1 MLMSASMS
9 EAIPNLRHL
18 RLLQGVVQCGSVS
31 AAARVMH
38 MTQPAVTQ
46 AINGLE
52 IALQS
57 RLFQRSPRG
66 MEPTAA
72 GRVLAHRVLRC
83 LHQLHEGCVEAAG
96 QRMAAIGTDP
106 IGALPG
112 ITPTQLR
119 VLIGVTDQGSIGA
132 AARTLKIAR
141 STAHCAVREL
151 ERVLGGTLFEQ
162 TSFGLRATR
171 EAGRLAR
178 RALLAFAEIDQA
190 RAEIAA
196 LGGQESGRT
205 VIGAMPLARSRLVPT
220 AVLAFADRCPGHT
233 VSILDGSYENM
244 VDSLRRGAADILVG
258 ALRDPVPHADIVQ
271 EPLFEDPLSLIVR
284 MGHPLAGQTRPTLRD
299 LSEFA
304 WIAPRKGSP
313 LRHRYEALVEK
324 IKPAVHSPVPA
335 PIECNSL
342 VAARALL
349 LASDRVMLL
358 SAHQAYFELAAG
370 QLTAL
375 AHPLGP
381 VSRPIGLTMRRDWA
395 PTETQGIL
403 VDLLRDQ
410 GKGAAEV
417 ALSVARNVRGD
428 TRILEEKKRVK

>member
-1 MLMSASMS
+1 MS

-66 MEPTAA
+66 MEPTPA
-72 GRVLAHRVLRC
+72 GRILGNRVSRC
-83 LHQLHEGCVEAAG
+83 LSQLHEGCVEVAG
-96 QRMAAIGTDP
+96 ARMAAVGTDP
-106 IGALPG
+106 SRILPG
-112 ITPTQLR
+112 ITPMQLR
-119 VLIGVTDQGSIGA
+119 VLIGVSDQGSIGA
-132 AARTLKIAR
+132 AARTLRIAR
-141 STAHCAVREL
+141 SSAHCAVREL
-151 ERVLGGTLFEQ
+151 ERVLGSTLFEQ

-196 LGGQESGRT
+196 LAGQESGRT

-220 AVLAFADRCPGHT
+220 AVLTFAARCPGHR
-233 VSILDGSYENM
+233 VSILDGSYESM
-244 VDSLRRGAADILVG
+244 VDALRRGSADILVG
-258 ALRDPVPHADIVQ
+258 ALRDPIPHSDIVQ
-271 EPLFEDPLSLIVR
+271 ELLFEDPLSLIVR
-284 MGHPLAGQTRPTLRD
+284 AGHPLAGHAAPTLQD
-299 LSEFA
+299 LSGYA
-304 WIAPRKGSP
+304 WIAPRKSSP
-313 LRHRYEALVEK
+313 LRHQYEALLAK
-324 IKPAVHSPVPA
+324 IEPAIHAPVPT
-335 PIECNSL
+335 PIDCNSL

-375 AHPLGP
+375 AHPSGR
-381 VSRPIGLTMRRDWA
+381 VSRPIGLTVRRDWA

-410 GKGAAEV
+410 GKAAAKV
-417 ALSVARNVRGD
+417 ALSAARN
-428 TRILEEKKRVK
+428 K

>member
-1 MLMSASMS
+1 
-9 EAIPNLRHL
+9 
-18 RLLQGVVQCGSVS
+18 
-31 AAARVMH
+31 MH

-57 RLFQRSPRG
+57 RLFRRSPRG

-72 GRVLAHRVLRC
+72 GRILAHRIVRC
-83 LHQLHEGCVEAAG
+83 LNQLHEGCVEAAG
-96 QRMAAIGTDP
+96 QRMAATGADP
-106 IGALPG
+106 FRTLPG

-119 VLIGVTDQGSIGA
+119 VMIGVADQGSIGA
-132 AARTLKIAR
+132 AARTLGIAR
-141 STAHCAVREL
+141 SSAHCAVRDL
-151 ERVLGGTLFEQ
+151 ERVLGNTLFEQ

-196 LGGQESGRT
+196 LAGQESGRT
-205 VIGAMPLARSRLVPT
+205 IIGAMPLARSRLVPT
-220 AVLAFADRCPGHT
+220 AVLTFAARRPGHA
-233 VSILDGSYENM
+233 VSILDGSYESM
-244 VDSLRRGAADILVG
+244 VDALRRGSADILVG
-258 ALRDPVPHADIVQ
+258 ALRDPVPHPDIVQ
-271 EPLFEDPLSLIVR
+271 ELLFDDPLSLLVR
-284 MGHPLAGQTRPTLRD
+284 MGHPLAGQARPTLRD
-299 LSEFA
+299 LSGYA
-304 WIAPRKGSP
+304 WIAPRRGSP
-313 LRHRYEALVEK
+313 LRHQYEVLVEK
-324 IKPAVHSPVPA
+324 IEPPTHSPVPA

-342 VAARALL
+342 MAARALL

-375 AHPLGP
+375 AHPLGR
-381 VSRPIGLTMRRDWA
+381 VSRPIGLTVRRDWA
-395 PTETQGIL
+395 PTETQAIL

-410 GKGAAEV
+410 AKAQPRLHCRSHGTDAARR
-417 ALSVARNVRGD
+417 AFSRRRNG
-428 TRILEEKKRVK
+428 